1 MSFSE
6 WIRGKM
12 QEKKLNASDLAR
24 ALNLK
29 PSAISHWLSD
39 RNLPD
44 PISKDSLP
52 GILDCTL
59 IEVLLITHKTE
70 VKRANEKTI

>member
-1 MSFSE
+1 MDK
-6 WIRGKM
+6 R
-12 QEKKLNASDLAR
+12 QNAREKTQCLYLAR

-70 VKRANEKTI
+70 VKRANEKAI